1 MFGVENYDLL
11 KSISSVAATGV
22 SPTLTLLEHRGVV
35 VGQRQVS
42 VTWRGGVFYIT
53 QRISQVVALWG
64 ALEPR

>member
-53 QRISQVVALWG
+53 Q
-64 ALEPR
+64 